1 MFFIPG
7 WLIELLT
14 FPGVI
19 VHEIGHRIFCHLTGV
34 PVYAVRYYKF
44 WGKPSGFVIHG
55 PPPTL
60 KAALLIAI
68 GPLILNTLLCSLLT
82 FSAVVPLIILKDS
95 NTAFPDLLL
104 MWFGISAG
112 MHAFPSNHDMESF
125 VEFVRD
131 AGHGGALLL
140 LAQGFAVLL
149 KIANLLRVI
158 WFDAIYAVCV
168 AAFLPLMF
176 GLF

>member
-34 PVYAVRYYKF
+34 PVYQVRYYKF

-55 PPPTL
+55 PAPSL

-82 FSAVVPLIILKDS
+82 FSAVVPLFILRDS
-95 NTAFPDLLL
+95 STAFPDILL
-104 MWFGISAG
+104 MWFGVSAG
-112 MHAFPSNHDMESF
+112 MHAFPSNHDMEGF
-125 VEFVRD
+125 TDFLLE
-131 AGHGGALLL
+131 AGHGDALVMVAQAFALL
-140 LAQGFAVLL
+140 F
-149 KIANLLRVI
+149 KIANFLRVV
-158 WFDAIYAVCV
+158 WFDAIYAVLV

>member
-19 VHEIGHRIFCHLTGV
+19 VHEIGHRLFCHLTGV
-34 PVYAVRYYKF
+34 PVYQVRYYKF

-55 PPPTL
+55 PAPSL

-82 FSAVVPLIILKDS
+82 FSAVVPLFILKDS
-95 NTAFPDLLL
+95 STAFPDVLL

-112 MHAFPSNHDMESF
+112 MHAFPSNHDMDGF
-125 VEFVRD
+125 VEYVRED
-131 AGHGGALLL
+131 GHGGPLLW
-140 LAQGFAVLL
+140 LAHGFAVLL
-149 KIANLLRVI
+149 KIANFLRVV
-158 WFDAIYAVCV
+158 WFDAIYAVLV

-176 GLF
+176 GLY